1 MSLNGL
7 DTAPVLEAYQ
17 SALADAGGWF
27 LLHYIARDEVA
38 LHERGTGGVPEI
50 RNAIE
55 GYEECSPLYGFLQY
69 RRRKVI
75 IRYMPEGLSRLIL
88 ARSNVQFQ
96 SVTDKFTPNDTVLP
110 LSKASDLTESALS
123 SACLLHTASTSIT
136 SSSSSLRR
144 RRLMEITEDA
154 EENGTKDE
162 APKPIPPPQ
171 SEARHRPRSVK
182 SEATLV
188 PSPIEPPVPVEPE
201 LPPISPESEKA
212 SVDLMPPPS
221 RASSRGTISRGS
233 PIEPQS
239 ATMSPRS
246 IKSDRSRSSSR
257 YRTILDEFPRPSE
270 EARLSTQSS
279 RPSLRDLE
287 RAAGYTP
294 KVKLGP
300 RPSVDSSGRPR
311 TAGSSRNVDQ
321 RPVASLPTNMRT
333 SSVRKQNGDA
343 PRPRSQGSTFATK
356 PTSRVPPVPPLLVP
370 PPSIP
375 ISRPQLSPGAK
386 SLGALSTSSGLTP
399 EKERLMKALQQRKKN
414 MAKRAEE
421 TKKKQVSEQ
430 GELKPVKDIAKDLD
444 DDKENLIQIHY
455 PDSEMLL
462 SEPETIQQDQQELPS
477 AMSPVPLEV
486 APEPVPESILE
497 PAFEPVHDSTLEIAP
512 APVPET
518 IVESAP
524 GPVEAVA
531 ERIPELAP
539 GPVSPTSEAILAPAF
554 EPVDDSSLEIS
565 REPVPEAI
573 VESAPEPAEA
583 FAEPLSELAPK
594 PIDSNSEAVLE
605 PAAEP
610 IVESAMT
617 PELEQPSEPLEAE
630 SEPIAD
636 LPPANADDG
645 SLHMG
650 VGADSPITADCAAT
664 PLETVKVETLQTP
677 PEDETRTG
685 HEDSAILGLAPP
697 TFNLGVPLQ
706 NEPSGA
712 QQPDSG
718 DVPETHLE
726 LSPVADVPTDEPSEV
741 VISSE
746 VLEAVPPSS
755 PPSITPPESTGTET
769 PTAPVFVS
777 IEADEPTPDHPISEK
792 AEPLTLDQRRRVHL
806 EPIQVPT
813 LEFSDDDNL
822 LSDDSFMEELTS
834 ATVQEARPVSVKSP
848 NGVDHA
854 WRNSRAVSSPF
865 SMGSPSGMQA
875 LAVGRSISSS
885 HSENGS
891 STPVLMAKKINVSS
905 GISSRI
911 KALEKFS
918 SHKGTP
924 LGASPA
930 VGGPSASSSFE
941 NLRKRASISLPSG
954 NHESTPPST
963 MHSAHVPDHFTR
975 APSLSRHN
983 RQVSVDVTRPTS
995 SVSVKARIV
1004 RDADI
1009 SPGSSGLEPSESDVV
1024 KLQASPLTVEHE
1036 TVEAPVPQ
1044 VSPIEPASL
1053 PQDRSPSMSST
1064 TSSRQATSRPGSR
1077 PDSRPGSRP
1086 SLPSRSR
1093 TDESV
1098 QSTSSTSEDKKMSR
1112 TSRLM
1117 RRMSSITSNSRRS
1130 IIGALS
1136 SPVKEEEYAPASTNG
1151 SSKAPE
1157 STSSRTSE
1165 PIDIG
1170 EVNVQFPETLLWKRR
1185 VMRIDEQGYVVL
1197 TPGTNDATTRN
1208 MTKRYHLTEFRT
1220 PCLPDED
1227 MQELPNTIL
1236 LDFLDG
1242 NTLQCACESR
1252 QGQASALQTLIE
1264 AHSAHQQ

>member
-171 SEARHRPRSVK
+171 SEARHRPRSVI

-212 SVDLMPPPS
+212 VDLMPPSS
-221 RASSRGTISRGS
+221 RASSRATISRGS

-246 IKSDRSRSSSR
+246 IKSDRSLSSSR

-311 TAGSSRNVDQ
+311 TAGSARNVDQ

-430 GELKPVKDIAKDLD
+430 GELKPVKDISKDLD

-462 SEPETIQQDQQELPS
+462 SEPETIQQDQQELPL

-486 APEPVPESILE
+486 APELVPESILE
-497 PAFEPVHDSTLEIAP
+497 PAFEPVHDSTLGIAP
-512 APVPET
+512 ASVPET

-524 GPVEAVA
+524 DPVEAVA
-531 ERIPELAP
+531 EHIPKLAP
-539 GPVSPTSEAILAPAF
+539 GPVSPTSEAVLAPAF
-554 EPVDDSSLEIS
+554 EPVHDSSLELA
-565 REPVPEAI
+565 REPVPEAV
-573 VESAPEPAEA
+573 VESTPEPVEA

-594 PIDSNSEAVLE
+594 PVDSNSEAVLE

-645 SLHMG
+645 FLHMG
-650 VGADSPITADCAAT
+650 VGADSPITADCAAA
-664 PLETVKVETLQTP
+664 PSETVKAETLQTP
-677 PEDETRTG
+677 PEDETRTER
-685 HEDSAILGLAPP
+685 EDSAIPGLAPP
-697 TFNLGVPLQ
+697 TFNPGVPLQ
-706 NEPSGA
+706 NELSDA
-712 QQPDSG
+712 EQPDSG
-718 DVPETHLE
+718 DVPKTHPQI
-726 LSPVADVPTDEPSEV
+726 SPVADVPTDEPSEV

-755 PPSITPPESTGTET
+755 TPSITPPESTGTET

-792 AEPLTLDQRRRVHL
+792 AEPLTLDQRRRIHL

-848 NGVDHA
+848 GVDHA

-885 HSENGS
+885 HSEAGS
-891 STPVLMAKKINVSS
+891 PTPVLMAKKINVSS

-918 SHKGTP
+918 SREGTP

-963 MHSAHVPDHFTR
+963 KMHSAHVPDNFTR

-995 SVSVKARIV
+995 SVSVTARIV

-1036 TVEAPVPQ
+1036 TAEAPLPQ

-1053 PQDRSPSMSST
+1053 PHDRSPSMSST

-1077 PDSRPGSRP
+1077 P

-1093 TDESV
+1093 TDDSV
-1098 QSTSSTSEDKKMSR
+1098 QSASSTSEDKKMSR

-1117 RRMSSITSNSRRS
+1117 RRMSSIKSNSRRS

-1136 SPVKEEEYAPASTNG
+1136 SPVKEEYVPASTNG
-1151 SSKAPE
+1151 SSKAPG

-1264 AHSAHQQ
+1264 AHNAHQQ

>member
-7 DTAPVLEAYQ
+7 DSAPVVEAYQ

-27 LLHYIARDEVA
+27 LLHYVARDEVA
-38 LHERGTGGVPEI
+38 LHERGNGGVPEI
-50 RNAIE
+50 RNAID

-75 IRYMPEGLSRLIL
+75 IRYMPDGLSRLIL

-96 SVTDKFTPNDTVLP
+96 SVTDKFSPNDTVLP

-171 SEARHRPRSVK
+171 SEARRTPRSVK

-188 PSPIEPPVPVEPE
+188 PSPIEPPVEPE
-201 LPPISPESEKA
+201 LPPTSPESEKA

-221 RASSRGTISRGS
+221 RASSRATISRGS

-239 ATMSPRS
+239 ATMSP
-246 IKSDRSRSSSR
+246 KSMKSNRSRSSSR
-257 YRTILDEFPRPSE
+257 YRAILDEFPRPSE

-279 RPSLRDLE
+279 RPSIRDLE

-300 RPSVDSSGRPR
+300 RPSVDSTGRPR
-311 TAGSSRNVDQ
+311 TAGSTRNSDQ
-321 RPVASLPTNMRT
+321 RPVASLPTNMRS

-399 EKERLMKALQQRKKN
+399 EKERLMKALQQRRKN

-421 TKKKQVSEQ
+421 SKKKQVSEEV
-430 GELKPVKDIAKDLD
+430 ELKPVKDIAKDMD

-462 SEPETIQQDQQELPS
+462 SEPETIRQDRQELPS
-477 AMSPVPLEV
+477 ANSPVPPEP
-486 APEPVPESILE
+486 APELVHESVLE
-497 PAFEPVHDSTLEIAP
+497 PAFKPVHDPTLEFS
-512 APVPET
+512 PEQT
-518 IVESAP
+518 
-524 GPVEAVA
+524 
-531 ERIPELAP
+531 
-539 GPVSPTSEAILAPAF
+539 
-554 EPVDDSSLEIS
+554 
-565 REPVPEAI
+565 I
-573 VESAPEPAEA
+573 VESAPEPVVEA
-583 FAEPLSELAPK
+583 VAEPSLELAPK
-594 PIDSNSEAVLE
+594 PVYPNPEALLE
-605 PAAEP
+605 PVADP
-610 IVESAMT
+610 IVESAVT
-617 PELEQPSEPLEAE
+617 FELEQPSEPLEAE
-630 SEPIAD
+630 SEPISDLSPAKAEDRPSLPAGTSAD
-636 LPPANADDG
+636 NPISADR
-645 SLHMG
+645 
-650 VGADSPITADCAAT
+650 AAT
-664 PLETVKVETLQTP
+664 PPETVKAETQQPP
-677 PEDETRTG
+677 PEDETRTEY
-685 HEDSAILGLAPP
+685 EDSAIPDLAPP
-697 TFNLGVPLQ
+697 TFNLDVPLQ
-706 NEPSGA
+706 NEPLDA
-712 QQPDSG
+712 PRPDSE
-718 DVPETHLE
+718 DVPETQVE
-726 LSPVADVPTDEPSEV
+726 ISPVAHVSTEEPSEV
-741 VISSE
+741 PISAE
-746 VLEAVPPSS
+746 VLQAVPLPST
-755 PPSITPPESTGTET
+755 PSITPPESTATET
-769 PTAPVFVS
+769 PTGPVFVS
-777 IEADEPTPDHPISEK
+777 VEADKPTPDQPIAEK
-792 AEPLTLDQRRRVHL
+792 AEPLTLDQRRKIRL

-813 LEFSDDDNL
+813 QVPTVEFSDDDNL

-848 NGVDHA
+848 NGVDHT

-865 SMGSPSGMQA
+865 SMGSPSGMQS

-885 HSENGS
+885 HSENGP

-918 SHKGTP
+918 SREGTP

-930 VGGPSASSSFE
+930 IGGPSASSSFE
-941 NLRKRASISLPSG
+941 NLRKRGSISVPSG

-963 MHSAHVPDHFTR
+963 MHSAHTPDSFTR

-983 RQVSVDVTRPTS
+983 RQVSVEVTRPAN
-995 SVSVKARIV
+995 SVSVTARIV

-1009 SPGSSGLEPSESDVV
+1009 SPGSSGVEPSESDVV
-1024 KLQASPLTVEHE
+1024 NLQASPLTVEHE
-1036 TVEAPVPQ
+1036 TAEAPLPQ
-1044 VSPIEPASL
+1044 VSTIEPASL
-1053 PQDRSPSMSST
+1053 RQDRSTSISST
-1064 TSSRQATSRPGSR
+1064 SSSRQATSRSN
-1077 PDSRPGSRP
+1077 SRPGSRP

-1093 TDESV
+1093 TDDSV
-1098 QSTSSTSEDKKMSR
+1098 QSASSTSEDKKISR

-1117 RRMSSITSNSRRS
+1117 RRMSSLTSNSRRS

-1136 SPVKEEEYAPASTNG
+1136 SPVKEEEYAPTANG
-1151 SSKAPE
+1151 SSKAPG
-1157 STSSRTSE
+1157 SSSSRTSE

-1185 VMRIDEQGYVVL
+1185 VMRIDEEGYIVL

-1208 MTKRYHLTEFRT
+1208 MTKRYHLSEFRT

-1227 MQELPNTIL
+1227 MQELPNSIL

-1252 QGQASALQTLIE
+1252 QGQASALQTLVE

>member
-1 MSLNGL
+1 
-7 DTAPVLEAYQ
+7 
-17 SALADAGGWF
+17 
-27 LLHYIARDEVA
+27 
-38 LHERGTGGVPEI
+38 
-50 RNAIE
+50 
-55 GYEECSPLYGFLQY
+55 
-69 RRRKVI
+69 
-75 IRYMPEGLSRLIL
+75 
-88 ARSNVQFQ
+88 
-96 SVTDKFTPNDTVLP
+96 
-110 LSKASDLTESALS
+110 
-123 SACLLHTASTSIT
+123 
-136 SSSSSLRR
+136 
-144 RRLMEITEDA
+144 
-154 EENGTKDE
+154 
-162 APKPIPPPQ
+162 
-171 SEARHRPRSVK
+171 
-182 SEATLV
+182 
-188 PSPIEPPVPVEPE
+188 
-201 LPPISPESEKA
+201 
-212 SVDLMPPPS
+212 
-221 RASSRGTISRGS
+221 
-233 PIEPQS
+233 
-239 ATMSPRS
+239 
-246 IKSDRSRSSSR
+246 
-257 YRTILDEFPRPSE
+257 
-270 EARLSTQSS
+270 
-279 RPSLRDLE
+279 
-287 RAAGYTP
+287 
-294 KVKLGP
+294 
-300 RPSVDSSGRPR
+300 
-311 TAGSSRNVDQ
+311 
-321 RPVASLPTNMRT
+321 
-333 SSVRKQNGDA
+333 
-343 PRPRSQGSTFATK
+343 
-356 PTSRVPPVPPLLVP
+356 
-370 PPSIP
+370 
-375 ISRPQLSPGAK
+375 
-386 SLGALSTSSGLTP
+386 
-399 EKERLMKALQQRKKN
+399 

-430 GELKPVKDIAKDLD
+430 GELKPVKDIVKDLD

-455 PDSEMLL
+455 PDSEMLQ
-462 SEPETIQQDQQELPS
+462 SERETIQQDQRELPS
-477 AMSPVPLEV
+477 AMSPVPLEL
-486 APEPVPESILE
+486 APELVPEPILE
-497 PAFEPVHDSTLEIAP
+497 PAFESVHDSTLENAP

-518 IVESAP
+518 VVESAP
-524 GPVEAVA
+524 GPVDA
-531 ERIPELAP
+531 
-539 GPVSPTSEAILAPAF
+539 
-554 EPVDDSSLEIS
+554 SSLEFS

-573 VESAPEPAEA
+573 VESAPEPVEA

-594 PIDSNSEAVLE
+594 PDDSNSDAALE
-605 PAAEP
+605 PSTES

-636 LPPANADDG
+636 LPPANVDDG
-645 SLHMG
+645 S
-650 VGADSPITADCAAT
+650 T
-664 PLETVKVETLQTP
+664 PVETVKAETLQTP
-677 PEDETRTG
+677 PEDETRTE
-685 HEDSAILGLAPP
+685 HQDSAIPGLAPP

-712 QQPDSG
+712 QRPDSG

-726 LSPVADVPTDEPSEV
+726 ISPVVDAPTDEPSEV

-777 IEADEPTPDHPISEK
+777 IEADEATPDHPISEK

-891 STPVLMAKKINVSS
+891 PTPVLMAKKINVSS

-911 KALEKFS
+911 KALEKFTS
-918 SHKGTP
+918 REGTP
-924 LGASPA
+924 SGASPA
-930 VGGPSASSSFE
+930 VSVPSASSSFE

-954 NHESTPPST
+954 NHESTPPHT
-963 MHSAHVPDHFTR
+963 MHFAHVPDNFTR

-1036 TVEAPVPQ
+1036 TAEAPLPQ

-1077 PDSRPGSRP
+1077 P

-1093 TDESV
+1093 TDDSV
-1098 QSTSSTSEDKKMSR
+1098 QSASSTSEDKKMSR

-1136 SPVKEEEYAPASTNG
+1136 SPVKEEYVPASTNG
-1151 SSKAPE
+1151 SSKAPG

-1252 QGQASALQTLIE
+1252 QGQASALQSKPSHFLPNSE
-1264 AHSAHQQ
+1264 K

>member
-27 LLHYIARDEVA
+27 LLHYVARDEVA

-50 RNAIE
+50 RNAID

-162 APKPIPPPQ
+162 SPTPIPPPQ
-171 SEARHRPRSVK
+171 SEARRRPRSVK
-182 SEATLV
+182 SEATVV
-188 PSPIEPPVPVEPE
+188 PSPIEPPVEPE
-201 LPPISPESEKA
+201 LPPTSPESEKA

-221 RASSRGTISRGS
+221 RASSRATISRGS
-233 PIEPQS
+233 PVEPQS
-239 ATMSPRS
+239 ATMSPKS

-343 PRPRSQGSTFATK
+343 PRPRSQGSTFANK

-399 EKERLMKALQQRKKN
+399 EKERLMKALQQRRKN

-421 TKKKQVSEQ
+421 TNKKQVFE
-430 GELKPVKDIAKDLD
+430 EEVKPVKNIAEDLD

-455 PDSEMLL
+455 PDADMML
-462 SEPETIQQDQQELPS
+462 SESETIHQNQRFPL
-477 AMSPVPLEV
+477 ANSPVPPELAP
-486 APEPVPESILE
+486 APELVSGSTLE
-497 PAFEPVHDSTLEIAP
+497 PAFEPV
-512 APVPET
+512 PET
-518 IVESAP
+518 VVVSAP
-524 GPVEAVA
+524 GPVVETVADPIPELVFEPAIDAVA
-531 ERIPELAP
+531 EPSPELAP
-539 GPVSPTSEAILAPAF
+539 EPVGSSSEAALKPVA
-554 EPVDDSSLEIS
+554 EPV
-565 REPVPEAI
+565 A
-573 VESAPEPAEA
+573 ESA
-583 FAEPLSELAPK
+583 
-594 PIDSNSEAVLE
+594 V
-605 PAAEP
+605 
-610 IVESAMT
+610 T
-617 PELEQPSEPLEAE
+617 PELERE

-636 LPPANADDG
+636 LPSDVEDRPSSSTVTNTDN
-645 SLHMG
+645 
-650 VGADSPITADCAAT
+650 PISDRAAAS
-664 PLETVKVETLQTP
+664 EIVKQTLQTT
-677 PEDETRTG
+677 PEDETRP
-685 HEDSAILGLAPP
+685 EQDPAMPSLAPP
-697 TFNLGVPLQ
+697 TFNLDVPLQ
-706 NEPSGA
+706 SEPSDA
-712 QQPDSG
+712 SRPDS
-718 DVPETHLE
+718 DAPQTHLE
-726 LSPVADVPTDEPSEV
+726 IPSIAHVPTGEPSEV
-741 VISSE
+741 PISAE
-746 VLEAVPPSS
+746 VLQAVPLPSAPS
-755 PPSITPPESTGTET
+755 VTPQKALGQKPQPPPF
-769 PTAPVFVS
+769 APQ
-777 IEADEPTPDHPISEK
+777 P
-792 AEPLTLDQRRRVHL
+792 RRKVRL

-813 LEFSDDDNL
+813 PDYSDDDNL

-848 NGVDHA
+848 SGADHA

-865 SMGSPSGMQA
+865 SMGSPSGLQA

-885 HSENGS
+885 HSENGP
-891 STPVLMAKKINVSS
+891 STPILMAKKINVSS

-918 SHKGTP
+918 SREGTP
-924 LGASPA
+924 MGASPA
-930 VGGPSASSSFE
+930 MSGPSAASSFE
-941 NLRKRASISLPSG
+941 NLRKRASISVPSG
-954 NHESTPPST
+954 NHDTNPPST
-963 MHSAHVPDHFTR
+963 MYSAHASNSFSR
-975 APSLSRHN
+975 APSMSRHD
-983 RQVSVDVTRPTS
+983 RRVSVDVPRPAN
-995 SVSVKARIV
+995 SVSVTARIL
-1004 RDADI
+1004 RDADT
-1009 SPGSSGLEPSESDVV
+1009 SPGSSGLEPSESDVLN
-1024 KLQASPLTVEHE
+1024 LQASPLTVEHE
-1036 TVEAPVPQ
+1036 TSEAPLPQ
-1044 VSPIEPASL
+1044 ISPIEPASL
-1053 PQDRSPSMSST
+1053 SQDRSMSISST
-1064 TSSRQATSRPGSR
+1064 TSSRQTTSRPGSR
-1077 PDSRPGSRP
+1077 PESRPGSRP
-1086 SLPSRSR
+1086 SLNSRSR
-1093 TDESV
+1093 TDDSI
-1098 QSTSSTSEDKKMSR
+1098 QSASPTPEDKKASR

-1136 SPVKEEEYAPASTNG
+1136 SPVKEEENVSTFTNG
-1151 SSKAPE
+1151 SSKAPG

-1165 PIDIG
+1165 PVDIG

-1185 VMRIDEQGYVVL
+1185 IMRIDEEGYVVL
-1197 TPGTNDATTRN
+1197 TPGTNDATTRS

-1227 MQELPNTIL
+1227 MQELPNSIL

-1252 QGQASALQTLIE
+1252 QGQASALQTLVE

>member
-27 LLHYIARDEVA
+27 LLHYVARDEVA

-50 RNAIE
+50 RNAIDS
-55 GYEECSPLYGFLQY
+55 YEECSPLYGFLQY

-162 APKPIPPPQ
+162 TPTPIPPP
-171 SEARHRPRSVK
+171 SPRPDAARGASM
-182 SEATLV
+182 
-188 PSPIEPPVPVEPE
+188 PSPVEPPIEPPVEPE
-201 LPPISPESEKA
+201 LPPTSPESEKA
-212 SVDLMPPPS
+212 AVDLMPPPS
-221 RASSRGTISRGS
+221 RASSRATISRGS

-239 ATMSPRS
+239 ATMSPKS
-246 IKSDRSRSSSR
+246 VTSDRSRSSSR
-257 YRTILDEFPRPSE
+257 YRAILDEFPRPSDE
-270 EARLSTQSS
+270 PRLSTQSS
-279 RPSLRDLE
+279 RPSLRELE

-311 TAGSSRNVDQ
+311 TAGSSRNLDQ
-321 RPVASLPTNMRT
+321 RPVASLPTNIRT

-343 PRPRSQGSTFATK
+343 PRPRSQGSTFTIK

-386 SLGALSTSSGLTP
+386 SLGALSASSGLTP
-399 EKERLMKALQQRKKN
+399 EKERLMKALQQRRKN

-421 TKKKQVSEQ
+421 TKKKHVSEE
-430 GELKPVKDIAKDLD
+430 GAIKPVKDVAEDLD

-455 PDSEMLL
+455 PDAEMML
-462 SEPETIQQDQQELPS
+462 SEPETIRQDQQKSPS
-477 AMSPVPLEV
+477 DNPPVPLEP
-486 APEPVPESILE
+486 APELVLESILE
-497 PAFEPVHDSTLEIAP
+497 PALEPVHDSTLELAPEPVPETIIESAPEPVAEAVTERSPALTPEPVVDALADPIPKIAP
-512 APVPET
+512 ADSDSEAVLKPVAET
-518 IVESAP
+518 IVESA
-524 GPVEAVA
+524 VA
-531 ERIPELAP
+531 
-539 GPVSPTSEAILAPAF
+539 
-554 EPVDDSSLEIS
+554 LET
-565 REPVPEAI
+565 
-573 VESAPEPAEA
+573 
-583 FAEPLSELAPK
+583 
-594 PIDSNSEAVLE
+594 LE
-605 PAAEP
+605 P
-610 IVESAMT
+610 
-617 PELEQPSEPLEAE
+617 EQPSGPLEAG
-630 SEPIAD
+630 SEPITD
-636 LPPANADDG
+636 LSPANAEDG
-645 SLHMG
+645 PSSPTG
-650 VGADSPITADCAAT
+650 TNADSPISADRVAT
-664 PLETVKVETLQTP
+664 PSATVKTETIPTP
-677 PEDETRTG
+677 PEDETPE
-685 HEDSAILGLAPP
+685 HEDSAISGVAPP
-697 TFNLGVPLQ
+697 TFNLDPPLQ
-706 NEPSGA
+706 NEPSDA
-712 QQPDSG
+712 PRPDLA
-718 DVPETHLE
+718 DVPETQFKIP
-726 LSPVADVPTDEPSEV
+726 PVAYVPTDEPSEV
-741 VISSE
+741 PISAE
-746 VLEAVPPSS
+746 VLQPVPLPST
-755 PPSITPPESTGTET
+755 PSITPPESTGTEIT
-769 PTAPVFVS
+769 AAPVLVS
-777 IEADEPTPDHPISEK
+777 IEVDKSAPDHPIAEK
-792 AEPLTLDQRRRVHL
+792 PEPPTLDQRRKVRL

-848 NGVDHA
+848 NVNDHT
-854 WRNSRAVSSPF
+854 WRNSRVVSSPF
-865 SMGSPSGMQA
+865 SMGSPPSMQA
-875 LAVGRSISSS
+875 LAVGGRSISSS
-885 HSENGS
+885 HSDNGS

-918 SHKGTP
+918 SREGTP

-930 VGGPSASSSFE
+930 LGAPSASSSFE
-941 NLRKRASISLPSG
+941 NLRKRASISMPSG
-954 NHESTPPST
+954 NHETTPSSTI
-963 MHSAHVPDHFTR
+963 HSVHIPDSFSR
-975 APSLSRHN
+975 APSVSRHT
-983 RQVSVDVTRPTS
+983 RRVSVDPTRPPS
-995 SVSVKARIV
+995 SVSVTARIV

-1009 SPGSSGLEPSESDVV
+1009 SPKSSTIKPSEPDVLN
-1024 KLQASPLTVEHE
+1024 LQASPLTVEHE
-1036 TVEAPVPQ
+1036 TAEEEPLPQ
-1044 VSPIEPASL
+1044 VLPTEPARRSH
-1053 PQDRSPSMSST
+1053 DRSLSISST
-1064 TSSRQATSRPGSR
+1064 ASSRQATSRPS
-1077 PDSRPGSRP
+1077 SRPGSRP
-1086 SLPSRSR
+1086 SLSSRSR
-1093 TDESV
+1093 TDDSI
-1098 QSTSSTSEDKKMSR
+1098 QSASPTSEDKKTSR

-1136 SPVKEEEYAPASTNG
+1136 SPVKEEGFVPAFTNG
-1151 SSKAPE
+1151 SIKAPG
-1157 STSSRTSE
+1157 SSSSHTSE

-1208 MTKRYHLTEFRT
+1208 MTKRYHLSEFRT

-1227 MQELPNTIL
+1227 MQELPNSIL

-1252 QGQASALQTLIE
+1252 QGQASALETLVE
-1264 AHSAHQQ
+1264 AHSAHKQ

>member
-27 LLHYIARDEVA
+27 LLHYVARDEVA

-50 RNAIE
+50 RNAID

-162 APKPIPPPQ
+162 SPTPIPPPQ
-171 SEARHRPRSVK
+171 SEARRRPRSVK
-182 SEATLV
+182 SEATVV
-188 PSPIEPPVPVEPE
+188 PSPIEPPVEPE
-201 LPPISPESEKA
+201 LPPTSPESEKA

-221 RASSRGTISRGS
+221 RASSRATISRGS
-233 PIEPQS
+233 PIEAQS
-239 ATMSPRS
+239 VTMSPKS

-343 PRPRSQGSTFATK
+343 PRPRSQGSTFANK

-399 EKERLMKALQQRKKN
+399 EKERLMKALQQRRKN

-421 TKKKQVSEQ
+421 TNKKQVFE
-430 GELKPVKDIAKDLD
+430 EEVKPVKDISKDLD

-455 PDSEMLL
+455 PDAEMML
-462 SEPETIQQDQQELPS
+462 SEPETIHQDQRFPS
-477 AMSPVPLEV
+477 ASSSVPPEPAP
-486 APEPVPESILE
+486 APELVSESNLE
-497 PAFEPVHDSTLEIAP
+497 PAFEPV
-512 APVPET
+512 PET
-518 IVESAP
+518 VVDSAP
-524 GPVEAVA
+524 GPVVETVADPIPELVFEPAVDAVA
-531 ERIPELAP
+531 EPSLELAP
-539 GPVSPTSEAILAPAF
+539 RPVGSPSEAAIQPVA
-554 EPVDDSSLEIS
+554 EPV
-565 REPVPEAI
+565 A
-573 VESAPEPAEA
+573 ESA
-583 FAEPLSELAPK
+583 
-594 PIDSNSEAVLE
+594 V
-605 PAAEP
+605 
-610 IVESAMT
+610 T
-617 PELEQPSEPLEAE
+617 PELERE

-636 LPPANADDG
+636 LPSDVEDRSSSSTVTNTDNAISDR
-645 SLHMG
+645 
-650 VGADSPITADCAAT
+650 AAAS
-664 PLETVKVETLQTP
+664 ETVKETLQTT
-677 PEDETRTG
+677 PEDETRP
-685 HEDSAILGLAPP
+685 EQDPAMPSLAPP
-697 TFNLGVPLQ
+697 TFNLDVPLQ
-706 NEPSGA
+706 SEPSDA
-712 QQPDSG
+712 SRPDS
-718 DVPETHLE
+718 DAPETHFE
-726 LSPVADVPTDEPSEV
+726 IPSVAHVPTGEPSEV
-741 VISSE
+741 PISAG
-746 VLEAVPPSS
+746 VLQTVPLLSAPSV
-755 PPSITPPESTGTET
+755 TPPESTGTEI
-769 PTAPVFVS
+769 PAAAVCPS
-777 IEADEPTPDHPISEK
+777 IEVGEPTLAHPIAEK
-792 AEPLTLDQRRRVHL
+792 AESRPLDQRRKVRL

-813 LEFSDDDNL
+813 PDYSDDDNL

-848 NGVDHA
+848 SGADHA

-865 SMGSPSGMQA
+865 SMGSPSGLQA

-885 HSENGS
+885 HSENGP

-918 SHKGTP
+918 SREGTP
-924 LGASPA
+924 MGASPA
-930 VGGPSASSSFE
+930 MSGPSAASSFE
-941 NLRKRASISLPSG
+941 NLRKRASISVPSG
-954 NHESTPPST
+954 NHDTNPSST
-963 MHSAHVPDHFTR
+963 MYSAHASNSFSR
-975 APSLSRHN
+975 APSMSRHD
-983 RQVSVDVTRPTS
+983 RRVSVDVPRPAN
-995 SVSVKARIV
+995 SVSVTARIL
-1004 RDADI
+1004 RDADT
-1009 SPGSSGLEPSESDVV
+1009 SPGSSGLEPSESDVLN
-1024 KLQASPLTVEHE
+1024 LQASPLTVEHE
-1036 TVEAPVPQ
+1036 TSEAPLPQ

-1053 PQDRSPSMSST
+1053 PQDRSMSISST
-1064 TSSRQATSRPGSR
+1064 TSSRQTTSRPE
-1077 PDSRPGSRP
+1077 SRPGSRP
-1086 SLPSRSR
+1086 SLNSRSR
-1093 TDESV
+1093 TDDSI
-1098 QSTSSTSEDKKMSR
+1098 QSASPTPEDKKASR

-1136 SPVKEEEYAPASTNG
+1136 SPVKEEENVSTFTNG
-1151 SSKAPE
+1151 SSKAPG

-1185 VMRIDEQGYVVL
+1185 VMRIDEEGYVVL
-1197 TPGTNDATTRN
+1197 TPGTNDATTRS

-1227 MQELPNTIL
+1227 MQELPNSIL

-1252 QGQASALQTLIE
+1252 QGQASALQTLVE
-1264 AHSAHQQ
+1264 AHSARQQ

>member
-162 APKPIPPPQ
+162 TPKPIPPPQ

-221 RASSRGTISRGS
+221 RASSRATISRGS

-279 RPSLRDLE
+279 RPSLQDLE

-370 PPSIP
+370 PPP
-375 ISRPQLSPGAK
+375 FLFRDLNFPLAQNL
-386 SLGALSTSSGLTP
+386 L
-399 EKERLMKALQQRKKN
+399 ALQQRKKN

-430 GELKPVKDIAKDLD
+430 GELKPVKDIVKDLD

-455 PDSEMLL
+455 PDSEMLQ
-462 SEPETIQQDQQELPS
+462 SERETIQQDQRELPS
-477 AMSPVPLEV
+477 AMSPVPLEL
-486 APEPVPESILE
+486 APELVPEPILE
-497 PAFEPVHDSTLEIAP
+497 PAFESVHDSTLENAP

-518 IVESAP
+518 VVESAP
-524 GPVEAVA
+524 GPVDA
-531 ERIPELAP
+531 
-539 GPVSPTSEAILAPAF
+539 
-554 EPVDDSSLEIS
+554 SSLEFS

-573 VESAPEPAEA
+573 VESAPEPVEA

-594 PIDSNSEAVLE
+594 PDDSNSDAALE
-605 PAAEP
+605 PSTES

-636 LPPANADDG
+636 LPPANVDDG
-645 SLHMG
+645 S
-650 VGADSPITADCAAT
+650 T
-664 PLETVKVETLQTP
+664 PVETVKAETLQTP
-677 PEDETRTG
+677 PEDETRTE
-685 HEDSAILGLAPP
+685 HQDSAIPGLAPP

-712 QQPDSG
+712 QRPDSG

-726 LSPVADVPTDEPSEV
+726 ISPVVDAPTDEPSEV

-746 VLEAVPPSS
+746 VLEA
-755 PPSITPPESTGTET
+755 
-769 PTAPVFVS
+769 
-777 IEADEPTPDHPISEK
+777 ADEATPDHPISEK

-891 STPVLMAKKINVSS
+891 PTPVLMAKKINVSS

-911 KALEKFS
+911 KALEKFTS
-918 SHKGTP
+918 REGTP
-924 LGASPA
+924 SGASPA
-930 VGGPSASSSFE
+930 VSVPSASSSFE

-954 NHESTPPST
+954 NHESTPPHT
-963 MHSAHVPDHFTR
+963 MHFAHVPDNFTR

-1036 TVEAPVPQ
+1036 TAEAPLPQ

-1077 PDSRPGSRP
+1077 P

-1093 TDESV
+1093 TDDSV
-1098 QSTSSTSEDKKMSR
+1098 QSASSTSEDKKMSR

-1136 SPVKEEEYAPASTNG
+1136 SPVKEEYVPASTNG
-1151 SSKAPE
+1151 SSKAPG

>member
-154 EENGTKDE
+154 EENGAKDE

-188 PSPIEPPVPVEPE
+188 PSPIEPPGPVEPE
-201 LPPISPESEKA
+201 LSPISPEREKA

-221 RASSRGTISRGS
+221 RASSRATISRGS

-239 ATMSPRS
+239 ATMSPKS

-311 TAGSSRNVDQ
+311 TSGSSRNVDQ

-333 SSVRKQNGDA
+333 SSSCPA
-343 PRPRSQGSTFATK
+343 SPTFAG
-356 PTSRVPPVPPLLVP
+356 PT
-370 PPSIP
+370 PSIP

-421 TKKKQVSEQ
+421 TKKKQVSEE
-430 GELKPVKDIAKDLD
+430 GELKPVKEIAKDMD
-444 DDKENLIQIHY
+444 EDKENLIQIQY

-486 APEPVPESILE
+486 APEPLAESIPE
-497 PAFEPVHDSTLEIAP
+497 PAFEPVHDPTLEIAP
-512 APVPET
+512 APVPDT
-518 IVESAP
+518 VFESAP

-539 GPVSPTSEAILAPAF
+539 GPVNPTSEAVLAPAF
-554 EPVDDSSLEIS
+554 EPVHDSSLELS
-565 REPVPEAI
+565 RESVPDAI
-573 VESAPEPAEA
+573 VESAPEPVEA
-583 FAEPLSELAPK
+583 FAEPLSELTPK
-594 PIDSNSEAVLE
+594 PVENSEAVLEPAE

-630 SEPIAD
+630 SEQIAD
-636 LPPANADDG
+636 LPRANANDG

-650 VGADSPITADCAAT
+650 VGAESPVTADCAAT
-664 PLETVKVETLQTP
+664 PSETVKAETLQTP
-677 PEDETRTG
+677 PEDETRTE
-685 HEDSAILGLAPP
+685 HEGSAIPGLAPP

-706 NEPSGA
+706 TEA
-712 QQPDSG
+712 
-718 DVPETHLE
+718 L
-726 LSPVADVPTDEPSEV
+726 VADVPTDEPSEV

-755 PPSITPPESTGTET
+755 ASSITPPESTGTET

-848 NGVDHA
+848 NGVDHT

-875 LAVGRSISSS
+875 LTVGRSISSS
-885 HSENGS
+885 HSENGPP
-891 STPVLMAKKINVSS
+891 TPVLMAKKINVSS

-918 SHKGTP
+918 SREGTP

-941 NLRKRASISLPSG
+941 NLRKRGSISLPGG

-963 MHSAHVPDHFTR
+963 MNSAHVPANFTR

-983 RQVSVDVTRPTS
+983 RQVPYR
-995 SVSVKARIV
+995 ARC
-1004 RDADI
+1004 RYL
-1009 SPGSSGLEPSESDVV
+1009 PGSSGLEPSESDVV

-1036 TVEAPVPQ
+1036 TAEAPLPP
-1044 VSPIEPASL
+1044 VSSIEPASL

-1064 TSSRQATSRPGSR
+1064 TSSRQATSRP
-1077 PDSRPGSRP
+1077 DSRP
-1086 SLPSRSR
+1086 SLSSRSR
-1093 TDESV
+1093 TDDSV
-1098 QSTSSTSEDKKMSR
+1098 QSASSISEDKKISR

-1130 IIGALS
+1130 IVGALS
-1136 SPVKEEEYAPASTNG
+1136 SPVKEEEHVPALTNG
-1151 SSKAPE
+1151 SSKAPG

-1252 QGQASALQTLIE
+1252 QGQASALQTLTE

>member
-1 MSLNGL
+1 
-7 DTAPVLEAYQ
+7 
-17 SALADAGGWF
+17 
-27 LLHYIARDEVA
+27 
-38 LHERGTGGVPEI
+38 
-50 RNAIE
+50 
-55 GYEECSPLYGFLQY
+55 
-69 RRRKVI
+69 
-75 IRYMPEGLSRLIL
+75 
-88 ARSNVQFQ
+88 
-96 SVTDKFTPNDTVLP
+96 
-110 LSKASDLTESALS
+110 
-123 SACLLHTASTSIT
+123 
-136 SSSSSLRR
+136 
-144 RRLMEITEDA
+144 
-154 EENGTKDE
+154 
-162 APKPIPPPQ
+162 
-171 SEARHRPRSVK
+171 
-182 SEATLV
+182 
-188 PSPIEPPVPVEPE
+188 
-201 LPPISPESEKA
+201 
-212 SVDLMPPPS
+212 
-221 RASSRGTISRGS
+221 
-233 PIEPQS
+233 
-239 ATMSPRS
+239 
-246 IKSDRSRSSSR
+246 
-257 YRTILDEFPRPSE
+257 
-270 EARLSTQSS
+270 
-279 RPSLRDLE
+279 
-287 RAAGYTP
+287 
-294 KVKLGP
+294 
-300 RPSVDSSGRPR
+300 
-311 TAGSSRNVDQ
+311 
-321 RPVASLPTNMRT
+321 
-333 SSVRKQNGDA
+333 
-343 PRPRSQGSTFATK
+343 
-356 PTSRVPPVPPLLVP
+356 
-370 PPSIP
+370 
-375 ISRPQLSPGAK
+375 
-386 SLGALSTSSGLTP
+386 
-399 EKERLMKALQQRKKN
+399 

-430 GELKPVKDIAKDLD
+430 GELKPVKDIAKDLE

-477 AMSPVPLEV
+477 ATSPVPLEV
-486 APEPVPESILE
+486 APELVPESILE
-497 PAFEPVHDSTLEIAP
+497 TAFEPVHDSTLEIVP
-512 APVPET
+512 ASVPET

-524 GPVEAVA
+524 GLVEAVA
-531 ERIPELAP
+531 ERIAEPAP
-539 GPVSPTSEAILAPAF
+539 GSVGPTPEAVLAPAF
-554 EPVDDSSLEIS
+554 EPVDGSSLELS
-565 REPVPEAI
+565 REPVSEAI
-573 VESAPEPAEA
+573 VESAPEPVEA

-594 PIDSNSEAVLE
+594 TVDSNSEAVLE
-605 PAAEP
+605 PAAEQ

-630 SEPIAD
+630 SEPIVD

-645 SLHMG
+645 SLH
-650 VGADSPITADCAAT
+650 TDCAAT
-664 PLETVKVETLQTP
+664 PLETVKAETLQTP
-677 PEDETRTG
+677 PEDETRTE
-685 HEDSAILGLAPP
+685 HEDSAIPGLAPP

-718 DVPETHLE
+718 DVSETHLE
-726 LSPVADVPTDEPSEV
+726 ISPVADVPPDEPSEV

-865 SMGSPSGMQA
+865 SMGSSSGMQA

-911 KALEKFS
+911 KALEKFTS
-918 SHKGTP
+918 REGTP

-975 APSLSRHN
+975 APSLSRHS

-1036 TVEAPVPQ
+1036 TAEAPLPQ

-1053 PQDRSPSMSST
+1053 PQDRSPSISST
-1064 TSSRQATSRPGSR
+1064 TSSRQTTSRPGSR
-1077 PDSRPGSRP
+1077 PDSRP

-1093 TDESV
+1093 TDDSV
-1098 QSTSSTSEDKKMSR
+1098 QSASSTSEDKKMSR

-1136 SPVKEEEYAPASTNG
+1136 SPVKEEEHVPASTNG
-1151 SSKAPE
+1151 SIKAPG

-1252 QGQASALQTLIE
+1252 QGQASALQSKPSHFLPN
-1264 AHSAHQQ
+1264 SKK

>member
-27 LLHYIARDEVA
+27 LLHYITRDEVA

-212 SVDLMPPPS
+212 VDLMPPPS
-221 RASSRGTISRGS
+221 RASSRATISRGS
-233 PIEPQS
+233 PVEPQS

-246 IKSDRSRSSSR
+246 IKSDRSLSSSR

-430 GELKPVKDIAKDLD
+430 GELKPVKDIARDLD
-444 DDKENLIQIHY
+444 DNKENLIRIHY

-486 APEPVPESILE
+486 APELVPESILE

-512 APVPET
+512 ASVPET

-539 GPVSPTSEAILAPAF
+539 EPVSPTSEVLAPAF
-554 EPVDDSSLEIS
+554 EPVHDSSLELA
-565 REPVPEAI
+565 REPVPLAI
-573 VESAPEPAEA
+573 VESAPEPVDA
-583 FAEPLSELAPK
+583 FAAPLSELAAK
-594 PIDSNSEAVLE
+594 PVDSNSEAVLE
-605 PAAEP
+605 PA
-610 IVESAMT
+610 
-617 PELEQPSEPLEAE
+617 
-630 SEPIAD
+630 
-636 LPPANADDG
+636 ADDG

-650 VGADSPITADCAAT
+650 VGADSPVTADCAAT
-664 PLETVKVETLQTP
+664 PSETVKAETLQTP
-677 PEDETRTG
+677 PEDETRTER
-685 HEDSAILGLAPP
+685 EDSAIPGLAPP
-697 TFNLGVPLQ
+697 TFNPGVPLQ
-706 NEPSGA
+706 NEPSDA

-718 DVPETHLE
+718 DVPETHPQI
-726 LSPVADVPTDEPSEV
+726 SPVADVPTDEPSEV

-755 PPSITPPESTGTET
+755 TPSITPPESTGTET

-792 AEPLTLDQRRRVHL
+792 AEPLTLDQRRRIHL

-813 LEFSDDDNL
+813 VEFSDDDNL

-848 NGVDHA
+848 SGVDHA

-885 HSENGS
+885 HSEAGS
-891 STPVLMAKKINVSS
+891 PTPVLMAKKINVSS

-918 SHKGTP
+918 SREGTP

-930 VGGPSASSSFE
+930 VGAPSASSSFE

-963 MHSAHVPDHFTR
+963 KMHSAHVPDNFTR

-995 SVSVKARIV
+995 SVSVTARIV

-1009 SPGSSGLEPSESDVV
+1009 SPSSSGLEPSESDVV

-1036 TVEAPVPQ
+1036 TAEAPLPQ
-1044 VSPIEPASL
+1044 VSSIEPASL

-1064 TSSRQATSRPGSR
+1064 TSSRQAA
-1077 PDSRPGSRP
+1077 SRPGSRP

-1093 TDESV
+1093 TDDSV
-1098 QSTSSTSEDKKMSR
+1098 QSASSTSEDKKMSR

-1117 RRMSSITSNSRRS
+1117 RRMSSIKSNSRRS

-1136 SPVKEEEYAPASTNG
+1136 SPVKEEYVPAFTNG
-1151 SSKAPE
+1151 SSKAPG
-1157 STSSRTSE
+1157 STSSRISE

-1264 AHSAHQQ
+1264 AHRAHQQ

>member
-7 DTAPVLEAYQ
+7 DTAPVVEAYQ
-17 SALADAGGWF
+17 SALADAGG
-27 LLHYIARDEVA
+27 DEVA

-50 RNAIE
+50 RNAIDS
-55 GYEECSPLYGFLQY
+55 YEECSPLYGFLQY

-162 APKPIPPPQ
+162 APIPIPPPQ
-171 SEARHRPRSVK
+171 SEARRRPRSVK

-188 PSPIEPPVPVEPE
+188 PSPIEPPVEPE
-201 LPPISPESEKA
+201 LPPTSPESEMA

-221 RASSRGTISRGS
+221 RASSRATISRGS

-246 IKSDRSRSSSR
+246 VKSDRSRSSSR

-270 EARLSTQSS
+270 EPRLSSQSS

-321 RPVASLPTNMRT
+321 RPVASLPTNMRS

-375 ISRPQLSPGAK
+375 ISRPQLSPSAK

-399 EKERLMKALQQRKKN
+399 EKERLMKALQQRRKN

-421 TKKKQVSEQ
+421 TKKKQVSEE

-462 SEPETIQQDQQELPS
+462 SEPETIQQDQQELLCENSPAPS
-477 AMSPVPLEV
+477 DA
-486 APEPVPESILE
+486 APELVPESILE
-497 PAFEPVHDSTLEIAP
+497 PAFEPVPNSTLEIAP

-518 IVESAP
+518 IGESVP
-524 GPVEAVA
+524 EPVAEAVA
-531 ERIPELAP
+531 KRIPELAP
-539 GPVSPTSEAILAPAF
+539 
-554 EPVDDSSLEIS
+554 EPVD
-565 REPVPEAI
+565 
-573 VESAPEPAEA
+573 
-583 FAEPLSELAPK
+583 
-594 PIDSNSEAVLE
+594 SNPEAVLE
-605 PAAEP
+605 PVTGT

-617 PELEQPSEPLEAE
+617 PESDQPSESLEVE
-630 SEPIAD
+630 PEPIAD
-636 LPPANADDG
+636 LPLNNAEDG
-645 SLHMG
+645 SLPTG
-650 VGADSPITADCAAT
+650 ISADSPITADVAAT
-664 PLETVKVETLQTP
+664 PSETVKGETLQTP
-677 PEDETRTG
+677 PEDETRTE
-685 HEDSAILGLAPP
+685 HEDSAIPGLAPP
-697 TFNLGVPLQ
+697 TSNPGVPLQ
-706 NEPSGA
+706 NELSDA
-712 QQPDSG
+712 HQPDSG
-718 DVPETHLE
+718 DVPETHFE
-726 LSPVADVPTDEPSEV
+726 LSPVAYMPTDEPSDELISAEV
-741 VISSE
+741 HQ
-746 VLEAVPPSS
+746 AVPLPSS
-755 PPSITPPESTGTET
+755 ASITPPENTSTET
-769 PTAPVFVS
+769 PAAPVFVS
-777 IEADEPTPDHPISEK
+777 IEADKPTPDNLISEK
-792 AEPLTLDQRRRVHL
+792 SEPLTLDQRRKVHL

-865 SMGSPSGMQA
+865 MGSSSGMQA

-891 STPVLMAKKINVSS
+891 PTPVLMAKKINVSS

-918 SHKGTP
+918 SREGTP

-930 VGGPSASSSFE
+930 IGGPSASSSFE

-954 NHESTPPST
+954 HHEITAPSA
-963 MHSAHVPDHFTR
+963 MHSAHVPESFTR
-975 APSLSRHN
+975 VASLSRHT
-983 RQVSVDVTRPTS
+983 RQVSVDATRPTT
-995 SVSVKARIV
+995 SVSVTARIL
-1004 RDADI
+1004 RDADT
-1009 SPGSSGLEPSESDVV
+1009 SPKPSEIEPSQSHVV
-1024 KLQASPLTVEHE
+1024 NLQTSTLTVEHE
-1036 TVEAPVPQ
+1036 AAEAAEAPLPQ
-1044 VSPIEPASL
+1044 VSPIEPTSL
-1053 PQDRSPSMSST
+1053 LQDRSMSMSST
-1064 TSSRQATSRPGSR
+1064 TSSRQTTSRPGSR

-1086 SLPSRSR
+1086 GSRPSLPSRSR
-1093 TDESV
+1093 TDDSV
-1098 QSTSSTSEDKKMSR
+1098 QSASSTPEDKKISR

-1136 SPVKEEEYAPASTNG
+1136 SPVKEEEYVPAFTNG
-1151 SSKAPE
+1151 SSKAPG
-1157 STSSRTSE
+1157 SVSSRTSE

-1227 MQELPNTIL
+1227 MQELPNSIL

>member
-7 DTAPVLEAYQ
+7 DSAPVVEAYQ

-27 LLHYIARDEVA
+27 LLHYVSRDEVA
-38 LHERGTGGVPEI
+38 LHERGNGGVPEI
-50 RNAIE
+50 RNAID

-96 SVTDKFTPNDTVLP
+96 SVTDKFSPNDTVLP

-154 EENGTKDE
+154 EENGTKDDE
-162 APKPIPPPQ
+162 ASKPVPPPQ
-171 SEARHRPRSVK
+171 SEARRAPRSVK

-188 PSPIEPPVPVEPE
+188 PSPIEPPVEPE
-201 LPPISPESEKA
+201 LPPTSPESEKA

-221 RASSRGTISRGS
+221 RASSRATISRGS

-239 ATMSPRS
+239 ATMSP
-246 IKSDRSRSSSR
+246 KSVKSNRSRSSSR
-257 YRTILDEFPRPSE
+257 YRAILDEFPRPSE

-279 RPSLRDLE
+279 RPSIQDLE

-311 TAGSSRNVDQ
+311 TAGSTRNADQ
-321 RPVASLPTNMRT
+321 RPVASLPTNMRS

-421 TKKKQVSEQ
+421 TKMKQVSEER
-430 GELKPVKDIAKDLD
+430 ELKPVKDIAEYPD

-477 AMSPVPLEV
+477 ANSSPPEP
-486 APEPVPESILE
+486 APELVPESILE
-497 PAFEPVHDSTLEIAP
+497 PSFEPVHDSSPELAP
-512 APVPET
+512 EPVPET
-518 IVESAP
+518 TVESAP
-524 GPVEAVA
+524 EPVVEAVA
-531 ERIPELAP
+531 ERIPELASESV
-539 GPVSPTSEAILAPAF
+539 GPI
-554 EPVDDSSLEIS
+554 
-565 REPVPEAI
+565 
-573 VESAPEPAEA
+573 
-583 FAEPLSELAPK
+583 
-594 PIDSNSEAVLE
+594 SEAVLE
-605 PAAEP
+605 PVADP
-610 IVESAMT
+610 IVEPAVT
-617 PELEQPSEPLEAE
+617 LETEQPSKSLEAD
-630 SEPIAD
+630 SEQISD
-636 LPPANADDG
+636 ISSANAEDMP
-645 SLHMG
+645 SLPAG
-650 VGADSPITADCAAT
+650 TSVDNPISADRGAT
-664 PLETVKVETLQTP
+664 PSETVKAETLQPP
-677 PEDETRTG
+677 PEGETRNE
-685 HEDSAILGLAPP
+685 HEDSAIPAVAPP
-697 TFNLGVPLQ
+697 TFNPDAPLQ
-706 NEPSGA
+706 NEPSGVPR
-712 QQPDSG
+712 PDSE
-718 DVPETHLE
+718 DVPETQLE
-726 LSPVADVPTDEPSEV
+726 ISPVAHVPTDEPSEV
-741 VISSE
+741 PISAE
-746 VLEAVPPSS
+746 ALEAVPLPSA
-755 PPSITPPESTGTET
+755 PSITPPESTGTET
-769 PTAPVFVS
+769 PAAPALVS
-777 IEADEPTPDHPISEK
+777 GEQAETTPDHPIAEK
-792 AEPLTLDQRRRVHL
+792 AEPLTLDQRRKIHL

-813 LEFSDDDNL
+813 VEFSDDDNL

-865 SMGSPSGMQA
+865 SMGSSSGMQN

-885 HSENGS
+885 HSENGP

-918 SHKGTP
+918 SREGTP
-924 LGASPA
+924 SAASPA
-930 VGGPSASSSFE
+930 VSGPSASSSFE
-941 NLRKRASISLPSG
+941 NLRKRASTSVPSG
-954 NHESTPPST
+954 NHESTPSST
-963 MHSAHVPDHFTR
+963 MHSAHVLDGFSR

-983 RQVSVDVTRPTS
+983 RQVSVDATCPAN
-995 SVSVKARIV
+995 SVSVTARIV

-1024 KLQASPLTVEHE
+1024 NLQASPLTVEHE
-1036 TVEAPVPQ
+1036 TAEAPLPQ
-1044 VSPIEPASL
+1044 VSPLEPASRS
-1053 PQDRSPSMSST
+1053 QDRSTSISST
-1064 TSSRQATSRPGSR
+1064 TSSRQATSRP
-1077 PDSRPGSRP
+1077 DSRP

-1093 TDESV
+1093 TDDSV
-1098 QSTSSTSEDKKMSR
+1098 QSASSTSEDKKISR

-1136 SPVKEEEYAPASTNG
+1136 SPVKEEEYVPTTNG
-1151 SSKAPE
+1151 TSKAPG
-1157 STSSRTSE
+1157 SSSSRTSE

-1185 VMRIDEQGYVVL
+1185 VMRIDEEGYVVL
-1197 TPGTNDATTRN
+1197 TPSTNDATTRN
-1208 MTKRYHLTEFRT
+1208 MTKRYHLSEFRT

-1227 MQELPNTIL
+1227 MQELPNSIL

-1252 QGQASALQTLIE
+1252 QGQASALQTLVE

>member
-7 DTAPVLEAYQ
+7 DSAPVVEAYQ

-27 LLHYIARDEVA
+27 LLHYVARDEVA
-38 LHERGTGGVPEI
+38 LHERGNGGVPEI
-50 RNAIE
+50 RNAID

-96 SVTDKFTPNDTVLP
+96 SVTDKFSPNDTVLP

-162 APKPIPPPQ
+162 DPKPVPPPQ
-171 SEARHRPRSVK
+171 SEARRTPRSVK

-188 PSPIEPPVPVEPE
+188 PSPIEPPVEPE
-201 LPPISPESEKA
+201 LPPTSPESEKA
-212 SVDLMPPPS
+212 Y
-221 RASSRGTISRGS
+221 RA
-233 PIEPQS
+233 
-239 ATMSPRS
+239 
-246 IKSDRSRSSSR
+246 
-257 YRTILDEFPRPSE
+257 ILDEFPRPSE

-279 RPSLRDLE
+279 RPSIRDLE

-311 TAGSSRNVDQ
+311 TAGSTRNADQ
-321 RPVASLPTNMRT
+321 RPVASLPTNMRS

-399 EKERLMKALQQRKKN
+399 EKERLMKALQQRRKN

-421 TKKKQVSEQ
+421 TKMKQVSEER
-430 GELKPVKDIAKDLD
+430 ELKPVKDIAEDPD

-462 SEPETIQQDQQELPS
+462 SEPETIQQDQPELPS
-477 AMSPVPLEV
+477 ANSVPPEP
-486 APEPVPESILE
+486 APELVPESRLE
-497 PAFEPVHDSTLEIAP
+497 PAFEPVHDPIPELAP
-512 APVPET
+512 EPVPET
-518 IVESAP
+518 TVDSAP
-524 GPVEAVA
+524 EPAVEAVA
-531 ERIPELAP
+531 EQIPELA
-539 GPVSPTSEAILAPAF
+539 S
-554 EPVDDSSLEIS
+554 
-565 REPVPEAI
+565 
-573 VESAPEPAEA
+573 EPAG
-583 FAEPLSELAPK
+583 PT
-594 PIDSNSEAVLE
+594 SEAVLE
-605 PAAEP
+605 PVADP
-610 IVESAMT
+610 IVESAVT
-617 PELEQPSEPLEAE
+617 LEPEQHSEPLETE
-630 SEPIAD
+630 SEPISDPSPAKAED
-636 LPPANADDG
+636 MPSLPAG
-645 SLHMG
+645 IS
-650 VGADSPITADCAAT
+650 AT
-664 PLETVKVETLQTP
+664 PSETVKAGTLQPP
-677 PEDETRTG
+677 PEDETRTE
-685 HEDSAILGLAPP
+685 HEDSAIPAVAPP
-697 TFNLGVPLQ
+697 TFNPDAPLQ
-706 NEPSGA
+706 NEPSDA
-712 QQPDSG
+712 PRPDSEG
-718 DVPETHLE
+718 VPGTQSEI
-726 LSPVADVPTDEPSEV
+726 SPVAHVPTDEPSEV
-741 VISSE
+741 PISAE
-746 VLEAVPPSS
+746 VLQAVPLPSA
-755 PPSITPPESTGTET
+755 PSITPPESTGTET
-769 PTAPVFVS
+769 PTAPALVS
-777 IEADEPTPDHPISEK
+777 GEQDEATPDHPIPKK
-792 AEPLTLDQRRRVHL
+792 AEPLTLDQRRKIRL

-813 LEFSDDDNL
+813 VEFSDDDNL

-848 NGVDHA
+848 NGADHA

-865 SMGSPSGMQA
+865 SMGSSSGMQN

-885 HSENGS
+885 HAENGPP
-891 STPVLMAKKINVSS
+891 TPVLMAKKINVSS

-918 SHKGTP
+918 SREGTP
-924 LGASPA
+924 SGASPA
-930 VGGPSASSSFE
+930 ISGPSASSSFE
-941 NLRKRASISLPSG
+941 NLRKRASTSVPSG
-954 NHESTPPST
+954 NHESTPSST
-963 MHSAHVPDHFTR
+963 MHSAHVPDGFSR

-983 RQVSVDVTRPTS
+983 RQVSVDATRPAN
-995 SVSVKARIV
+995 SVSVTARIV

-1009 SPGSSGLEPSESDVV
+1009 SPGSSGVEPSESDVV

-1036 TVEAPVPQ
+1036 TAEAPLPQ
-1044 VSPIEPASL
+1044 VSPIEPASRS
-1053 PQDRSPSMSST
+1053 QDRSTSISST
-1064 TSSRQATSRPGSR
+1064 TSSRQATSRP
-1077 PDSRPGSRP
+1077 DSHLGSRP

-1093 TDESV
+1093 TDDSV
-1098 QSTSSTSEDKKMSR
+1098 QSASSTSEDKKISR

-1117 RRMSSITSNSRRS
+1117 RRVSSITSNSRRS

-1136 SPVKEEEYAPASTNG
+1136 SPVKEEEDVPTTNG
-1151 SSKAPE
+1151 SSKALG
-1157 STSSRTSE
+1157 SGSSRTSE
-1165 PIDIG
+1165 PVDIG

-1185 VMRIDEQGYVVL
+1185 VMRIDEEGYVVL
-1197 TPGTNDATTRN
+1197 TPSTNDATTRN
-1208 MTKRYHLTEFRT
+1208 MTKRYHLSEFRT

-1227 MQELPNTIL
+1227 MQELPNSIL

-1252 QGQASALQTLIE
+1252 QGQASALQTLVE
-1264 AHSAHQQ
+1264 AHSAYQQ

>member
-7 DTAPVLEAYQ
+7 DSAPVVEAYQ

-27 LLHYIARDEVA
+27 LLHYVARDEVA
-38 LHERGTGGVPEI
+38 LHERGVGGVPEI
-50 RNAIE
+50 RNAID

-96 SVTDKFTPNDTVLP
+96 FVIDKFTPNDTILP

-162 APKPIPPPQ
+162 APNPITHLQ
-171 SEARHRPRSVK
+171 SEARRRPRSVK

-188 PSPIEPPVPVEPE
+188 PSPIEHPVEPE

-212 SVDLMPPPS
+212 PVDLIPPPS
-221 RASSRGTISRGS
+221 RSSSRATLSRGS
-233 PIEPQS
+233 PVEPQS

-270 EARLSTQSS
+270 EARLSSQSS

-311 TAGSSRNVDQ
+311 TAGSSRNLDQ
-321 RPVASLPTNMRT
+321 RPVASLPTNMRS
-333 SSVRKQNGDA
+333 SSVRKQNNDA
-343 PRPRSQGSTFATK
+343 PRPRSQGSTFAIK

-399 EKERLMKALQQRKKN
+399 EKERLMKALQQRRKN

-421 TKKKQVSEQ
+421 TKKKQASEE
-430 GELKPVKDIAKDLD
+430 GLKPVKHIAKDLD
-444 DDKENLIQIHY
+444 ADKENLIQIHY
-455 PDSEMLL
+455 PDSEMML

-477 AMSPVPLEV
+477 ANSPVPPDS
-486 APEPVPESILE
+486 APEPASESILK
-497 PAFEPVHDSTLEIAP
+497 PAFEPVHDSTLE
-512 APVPET
+512 
-518 IVESAP
+518 
-524 GPVEAVA
+524 
-531 ERIPELAP
+531 LA
-539 GPVSPTSEAILAPAF
+539 T
-554 EPVDDSSLEIS
+554 
-565 REPVPEAI
+565 EPVPESVI
-573 VESAPEPAEA
+573 GSAPDPVVEGVAE
-583 FAEPLSELAPK
+583 FSPDLAPNSVG
-594 PIDSNSEAVLE
+594 SNFEAVRELV
-605 PAAEP
+605 ADP
-610 IVESAMT
+610 IVESAVT
-617 PELEQPSEPLEAE
+617 PEPEQLSGPLEAE
-630 SEPIAD
+630 LNPIGDISPASAEDGPSLPTASSTDRFISAD
-636 LPPANADDG
+636 R
-645 SLHMG
+645 
-650 VGADSPITADCAAT
+650 AAT
-664 PLETVKVETLQTP
+664 PSETVKEETIQTT
-677 PEDETRTG
+677 PEDETRTE
-685 HEDSAILGLAPP
+685 HEDSAISGLAPP
-697 TFNLGVPLQ
+697 TFNPDVPL
-706 NEPSGA
+706 PSDA
-712 QQPDSG
+712 PRDSG
-718 DVPETHLE
+718 DVSETHFE
-726 LSPVADVPTDEPSEV
+726 ISPAAYVPTDEPSDVPILAEV
-741 VISSE
+741 PQ
-746 VLEAVPPSS
+746 AVPLPSV
-755 PPSITPPESTGTET
+755 PSITPLESVGTET
-769 PTAPVFVS
+769 PVAPVFIS
-777 IEADEPTPDHPISEK
+777 IEVDEPTPDRLVAEI
-792 AEPLTLDQRRRVHL
+792 AEPLTLDQRRRVRL

-813 LEFSDDDNL
+813 LDFSDDDNL

-834 ATVQEARPVSVKSP
+834 ATVQQARPVSVKSP

-854 WRNSRAVSSPF
+854 WKNLRAVSSPF
-865 SMGSPSGMQA
+865 SMGASSGMQA
-875 LAVGRSISSS
+875 LAVGRSVSSS
-885 HSENGS
+885 HSES
-891 STPVLMAKKINVSS
+891 RPTTPVLMAKKINVSS

-918 SHKGTP
+918 SREGTP

-930 VGGPSASSSFE
+930 VSAPSASSSFE
-941 NLRKRASISLPSG
+941 NLRKRASISLPGG
-954 NHESTPPST
+954 NHEFTPPST
-963 MHSAHVPDHFTR
+963 MHSAHVPESFSR

-983 RQVSVDVTRPTS
+983 RQVSVDTARPASSISVT
-995 SVSVKARIV
+995 ARIV

-1009 SPGSSGLEPSESDVV
+1009 SPVPAGPEPSETDVV
-1024 KLQASPLTVEHE
+1024 NPQASPVTVEPE
-1036 TVEAPVPQ
+1036 IAEAPLPEI
-1044 VSPIEPASL
+1044 SPIEPASR
-1053 PQDRSPSMSST
+1053 PQDRSLSISST
-1064 TSSRQATSRPGSR
+1064 TSNRQATSRPE
-1077 PDSRPGSRP
+1077 SRPGSRP
-1086 SLPSRSR
+1086 SPPSRSR
-1093 TDESV
+1093 TDDSV
-1098 QSTSSTSEDKKMSR
+1098 QSVSSTPEDKKPSR
-1112 TSRLM
+1112 TSRLI

-1136 SPVKEEEYAPASTNG
+1136 SPVKEEEYVPTLTNG
-1151 SSKAPE
+1151 SSKASE
-1157 STSSRTSE
+1157 STSSRTSDAIE
-1165 PIDIG
+1165 IG

-1185 VMRIDEQGYVVL
+1185 VMRIDEEGYVVL

-1227 MQELPNTIL
+1227 MQELPNSIL

>member
-1 MSLNGL
+1 
-7 DTAPVLEAYQ
+7 
-17 SALADAGGWF
+17 
-27 LLHYIARDEVA
+27 
-38 LHERGTGGVPEI
+38 
-50 RNAIE
+50 
-55 GYEECSPLYGFLQY
+55 
-69 RRRKVI
+69 
-75 IRYMPEGLSRLIL
+75 
-88 ARSNVQFQ
+88 
-96 SVTDKFTPNDTVLP
+96 
-110 LSKASDLTESALS
+110 
-123 SACLLHTASTSIT
+123 
-136 SSSSSLRR
+136 
-144 RRLMEITEDA
+144 MEITEDA

-162 APKPIPPPQ
+162 DPKPIPPPQ
-171 SEARHRPRSVK
+171 SEARRRPRSVK

-221 RASSRGTISRGS
+221 RASSRATISRGS

-421 TKKKQVSEQ
+421 TKKKQVSEK

-477 AMSPVPLEV
+477 AKSPVPLEV
-486 APEPVPESILE
+486 APELAPESILE
-497 PAFEPVHDSTLEIAP
+497 PAFEPVHDSTLEIGP

-524 GPVEAVA
+524 KPVEAVA
-531 ERIPELAP
+531 ERIPDLAP
-539 GPVSPTSEAILAPAF
+539 GPVSQTSEAVLAPAF
-554 EPVDDSSLEIS
+554 EPVHDSSLELA

-573 VESAPEPAEA
+573 VEPASEPVEA
-583 FAEPLSELAPK
+583 FAEPLSEIAPN
-594 PIDSNSEAVLE
+594 PVNSNSEAVLK
-605 PAAEP
+605 PAGEP

-630 SEPIAD
+630 PEPIAD

-645 SLHMG
+645 SLQMG
-650 VGADSPITADCAAT
+650 VGADSPVTVGCAAT
-664 PLETVKVETLQTP
+664 PSETVKAETLQTP
-677 PEDETRTG
+677 PEDETRTE

-697 TFNLGVPLQ
+697 TFNNPGIPLQ
-706 NEPSGA
+706 NERSGA
-712 QQPDSG
+712 QGPDSG
-718 DVPETHLE
+718 DLPETHLE
-726 LSPVADVPTDEPSEV
+726 ISPVADVPTDEPSEV
-741 VISSE
+741 LISSE

-755 PPSITPPESTGTET
+755 TSSITPPESTGTET

-777 IEADEPTPDHPISEK
+777 IEADEPTPDHQISEK

-875 LAVGRSISSS
+875 LSVGRSVSSS
-885 HSENGS
+885 HSEHAS
-891 STPVLMAKKINVSS
+891 PTPVLMAKKINVSS

-911 KALEKFS
+911 KALEKFTS
-918 SHKGTP
+918 REGTP

-963 MHSAHVPDHFTR
+963 MHSVHVPDNFTR

-983 RQVSVDVTRPTS
+983 RQVSVDATRPTS
-995 SVSVKARIV
+995 SVSVTARIV

-1024 KLQASPLTVEHE
+1024 KLQASPLIVEHE
-1036 TVEAPVPQ
+1036 TAEAPLPQ

-1077 PDSRPGSRP
+1077 P

-1093 TDESV
+1093 TDDSV
-1098 QSTSSTSEDKKMSR
+1098 QSASSTPEDKKISR

-1136 SPVKEEEYAPASTNG
+1136 SPVKEEEHVPASTNG
-1151 SSKAPE
+1151 SSKAPG

-1227 MQELPNTIL
+1227 MQELPNSIL

-1252 QGQASALQTLIE
+1252 QGQASALQSKYLSIHRMFFEILRNKSLIIYTALIE

>member
-171 SEARHRPRSVK
+171 SGAGHRPRSVK

-221 RASSRGTISRGS
+221 RASSRATISRGS

-333 SSVRKQNGDA
+333 SSVRKHNGDA

-421 TKKKQVSEQ
+421 TKKKQVSEE

-444 DDKENLIQIHY
+444 DDKENLIQIQY

-477 AMSPVPLEV
+477 AKSPVPLEV
-486 APEPVPESILE
+486 APELVPESILE
-497 PAFEPVHDSTLEIAP
+497 PAFEPVHDSTLELA
-512 APVPET
+512 
-518 IVESAP
+518 
-524 GPVEAVA
+524 
-531 ERIPELAP
+531 REL
-539 GPVSPTSEAILAPAF
+539 
-554 EPVDDSSLEIS
+554 
-565 REPVPEAI
+565 VPEAI
-573 VESAPEPAEA
+573 VKSAPEPVEA

-594 PIDSNSEAVLE
+594 PVNSNPEAVLK

-617 PELEQPSEPLEAE
+617 PELEQPSDPLKAE

-650 VGADSPITADCAAT
+650 VGADSPVTADCAAT
-664 PLETVKVETLQTP
+664 PSEAVTAETLQTP
-677 PEDETRTG
+677 PEDETRTE

-697 TFNLGVPLQ
+697 TFNPGVPLQ
-706 NEPSGA
+706 NEPTGA
-712 QQPDSG
+712 QGPDSG
-718 DVPETHLE
+718 DVPKTHLE
-726 LSPVADVPTDEPSEV
+726 ISSVADVPTDESSEV
-741 VISSE
+741 LISSE

-755 PPSITPPESTGTET
+755 TSITPPESTGTET

-777 IEADEPTPDHPISEK
+777 IEADEPAPDHPISEK

-875 LAVGRSISSS
+875 LSVGRSVSSS
-885 HSENGS
+885 HSENGPPA
-891 STPVLMAKKINVSS
+891 PVLMAKKINVSS

-918 SHKGTP
+918 SREGTP

-930 VGGPSASSSFE
+930 IGGPSASSSFE

-954 NHESTPPST
+954 NHESLPPST
-963 MHSAHVPDHFTR
+963 MHSAHVPDKFTR

-983 RQVSVDVTRPTS
+983 RQVSVDATRPTS
-995 SVSVKARIV
+995 SVSVTARIV

-1009 SPGSSGLEPSESDVV
+1009 SPGSSGLEPAESDVV
-1024 KLQASPLTVEHE
+1024 NLQASHLTVEHE
-1036 TVEAPVPQ
+1036 TAEASLPQ
-1044 VSPIEPASL
+1044 ASSIEPASL

-1093 TDESV
+1093 TDDSV
-1098 QSTSSTSEDKKMSR
+1098 QSASSTSEDKKISR

-1117 RRMSSITSNSRRS
+1117 RRMSSLTSNSRRS

-1136 SPVKEEEYAPASTNG
+1136 SPVKEEEHVPAFTNG
-1151 SSKAPE
+1151 SSKAPG
-1157 STSSRTSE
+1157 STSSRASE

-1170 EVNVQFPETLLWKRR
+1170 EVNVQFPDTLLWKRR

-1227 MQELPNTIL
+1227 MQELPNSIL

>member
-7 DTAPVLEAYQ
+7 DTPPVLEAYQ

-27 LLHYIARDEVA
+27 LLHYVARDEVA

-50 RNAIE
+50 RNAID

-162 APKPIPPPQ
+162 APIPIPPPQ
-171 SEARHRPRSVK
+171 SEARRRPRSVK

-188 PSPIEPPVPVEPE
+188 PSPIEPPVEPE
-201 LPPISPESEKA
+201 LPPTSPESEKA
-212 SVDLMPPPS
+212 SIDLMPPPS
-221 RASSRGTISRGS
+221 RASSRATISRGS

-279 RPSLRDLE
+279 RPSLQDLE

-311 TAGSSRNVDQ
+311 TAGSARNLDQ

-333 SSVRKQNGDA
+333 SSVRKQNGDV
-343 PRPRSQGSTFATK
+343 PRPRSQGSTFANK

-399 EKERLMKALQQRKKN
+399 EKERLMKALQQRRKN
-414 MAKRAEE
+414 LAKRAEE
-421 TKKKQVSEQ
+421 TNKKQVSE
-430 GELKPVKDIAKDLD
+430 EEVKPVKDIPKDLE

-455 PDSEMLL
+455 PDAEMMM
-462 SEPETIQQDQQELPS
+462 SEPETIQQDRQFLS
-477 AMSPVPLEV
+477 ANSPIPPEP
-486 APEPVPESILE
+486 APELVPESILE
-497 PAFEPVHDSTLEIAP
+497 PAFVPVRDSTLELAP
-512 APVPET
+512 KPAPET
-518 IVESAP
+518 IIEPASESV
-524 GPVEAVA
+524 VEAVA
-531 ERIPELAP
+531 EPIPEL
-539 GPVSPTSEAILAPAF
+539 VF
-554 EPVDDSSLEIS
+554 EPVVDSIAEPS
-565 REPVPEAI
+565 REL
-573 VESAPEPAEA
+573 APEPVGPSPA
-583 FAEPLSELAPK
+583 
-594 PIDSNSEAVLE
+594 AVLE
-605 PAAEP
+605 LVAEP
-610 IVESAMT
+610 IAESAVT
-617 PELEQPSEPLEAE
+617 PEPEQPSEPLETD
-630 SEPIAD
+630 SEPIVD
-636 LPPANADDG
+636 LPLANAEDG
-645 SLHMG
+645 QSSS
-650 VGADSPITADCAAT
+650 ADTNTDNPIPTDRAAT
-664 PLETVKVETLQTP
+664 PSETVKAEIIQTP
-677 PEDETRTG
+677 PEDETRTE
-685 HEDSAILGLAPP
+685 HEDPAMPSLAPP
-697 TFNLGVPLQ
+697 TFNLDVPPE
-706 NEPSGA
+706 NEPSDA
-712 QQPDSG
+712 PRPDPN
-718 DVPETHLE
+718 VPDTQLKNP
-726 LSPVADVPTDEPSEV
+726 PVAYVPTDEPSEV
-741 VISSE
+741 PISAE
-746 VLEAVPPSS
+746 ALQAVPLPSA
-755 PPSITPPESTGTET
+755 PSITSPESTGVET
-769 PTAPVFVS
+769 PAAPVFVS
-777 IEADEPTPDHPISEK
+777 IEVDEPTPDHPI
-792 AEPLTLDQRRRVHL
+792 AEQAERFPLDQRRKVRL

-813 LEFSDDDNL
+813 PDYSDDDNL

-848 NGVDHA
+848 NVGDHA

-865 SMGSPSGMQA
+865 SMGSPSRMHA
-875 LAVGRSISSS
+875 LAVGRSISSP
-885 HSENGS
+885 HSENGPP
-891 STPVLMAKKINVSS
+891 TPVLMAKKINVSS

-918 SHKGTP
+918 SREGTP

-930 VGGPSASSSFE
+930 LSGPSAASSFE
-941 NLRKRASISLPSG
+941 NHRKRASISVPSG
-954 NHESTPPST
+954 NHDTPSSTF
-963 MHSAHVPDHFTR
+963 HSAHIPNGFSR
-975 APSLSRHN
+975 ASSMSRHD
-983 RQVSVDVTRPTS
+983 RRVSVDVTRPAN
-995 SVSVKARIV
+995 SVSVTARIL
-1004 RDADI
+1004 RDADT
-1009 SPGSSGLEPSESDVV
+1009 SPGSSGLEPSESDVLN
-1024 KLQASPLTVEHE
+1024 LQASPLTVEHE
-1036 TVEAPVPQ
+1036 TSEAPLPQ
-1044 VSPIEPASL
+1044 VSSIEPTSL
-1053 PQDRSPSMSST
+1053 PQDRSMSVSST

-1077 PDSRPGSRP
+1077 TSSRPGSRP

-1093 TDESV
+1093 TDDSI
-1098 QSTSSTSEDKKMSR
+1098 QSASPTPEDKKTSR

-1117 RRMSSITSNSRRS
+1117 RRVSSITSNSRRS

-1136 SPVKEEEYAPASTNG
+1136 SPVKEEEHVPTLTNG
-1151 SSKAPE
+1151 SSKGPG
-1157 STSSRTSE
+1157 STRSRTSE

-1185 VMRIDEQGYVVL
+1185 VMRIDDEGYVVL
-1197 TPGTNDATTRN
+1197 TPGTNDAATRS

-1227 MQELPNTIL
+1227 MQELPNSIL

-1252 QGQASALQTLIE
+1252 QGQASALQTLVE